1 MHCWKLN
8 EFSLCTDPASIE
20 YCVVLM
26 LKLYTIAFPKKVQC
40 YARTRVIGRRLT
52 TIIAPCY
59 LRQKLLIAS
68 PSCFCHAVI
77 STHRKRPT
85 RSSAQ
90 AVILIVRALTSRAV
104 WSQCCCPWPRWATTS
119 DNDTE
124 LELHNNHQVLA
135 CESGDFTRWCCPSVY
150 LSTGIRV
157 LSLRQFVC
165 LTVAWIIY
173 TKTRF
178 CQELAVPNVTAHP
191 STASALITVLLYN
204 GPLCCSFNASIKGL
218 ITLYQLLSST
228 AVGLTKCNRNPVL
241 AVSSIWYTRAT
252 H

>member
-1 MHCWKLN
+1 
-8 EFSLCTDPASIE
+8 LCTDPASIE

-135 CESGDFTRWCCPSVY
+135 CESGDFTR
-150 LSTGIRV
+150 
-157 LSLRQFVC
+157 
-165 LTVAWIIY
+165 
-173 TKTRF
+173 
-178 CQELAVPNVTAHP
+178 
-191 STASALITVLLYN
+191 
-204 GPLCCSFNASIKGL
+204 
-218 ITLYQLLSST
+218 
-228 AVGLTKCNRNPVL
+228 
-241 AVSSIWYTRAT
+241 
-252 H
+252 